1 MPPLQDTR
9 REKFCAGVVLEG
21 LSVIDSYEQAGY
33 VRNRQNA
40 WKLRHRDDI
49 ERRCSELIE
58 QRQQIH
64 AAAVVQAIEK
74 KQISV
79 ESILDDLQRALTGAE
94 KDQDWRTVVQ
104 AAVARARVAGL
115 MVEKHLVKNVG
126 PSPSDLSD
134 EELEARLEALQGSVR
149 EEQEELCERLSLN
162 PHEITLAQF
171 WEAQDDDRG
180 IVRFHQALDVTP
192 VDEPQERPRIYTGPG
207 VRAIGY
213 ERPKP
218 PPTRGEAQ
226 QFSRRGVNAP
236 RVINGSAT
244 PSK

>member
-40 WKLRHRDDI
+40 WKLRHRDDV

-58 QRQQIH
+58 QQQQIH

-74 KQISV
+74 KQITV
-79 ESILDDLQRALTGAE
+79 ESILDDLHRALTGAE

-115 MVEKHLVKNVG
+115 MVEKHLVKAHHSFD
-126 PSPSDLSD
+126 PSSLTD
-134 EELEARLEALQGSVR
+134 EELNQHIDELKERQRGAEL
-149 EEQEELCERLSLN
+149 ELCERVGLDPETSSIAELW
-162 PHEITLAQF
+162 A
-171 WEAQDDDRG
+171 AQD
-180 IVRFHQALDVTP
+180 QAREEEREERAAMEARDVTAP
-192 VDEPQERPRIYTGPG
+192 PQERVSVY
-207 VRAIGY
+207 
-213 ERPKP
+213 RP
-218 PPTRGEAQ
+218 
-226 QFSRRGVNAP
+226 P
-236 RVINGSAT
+236 RVKMPKLLNGGASQNAT
-244 PSK
+244 SVDRRRR